1 MWRYGAWLADA
12 GWHATAVDLRGHG
25 TAPRALDY
33 TIDAYASDV
42 LHTAAPDGE
51 PWDLVIGHSLGGAAA
66 PGERGDPGVDAATR
80 PDRPGDPPLRPR
92 PHRRGQQPAA
102 LVRRHLPGAVPRRA
116 PALASSRTS
125 S

>member
-42 LHTAAPDGE
+42 LHTAAPDDE
-51 PWDLVIGHSLGGAAA
+51 PWDLVIGHSSAA
-66 PGERGDPGVDAATR
+66 P
-80 PDRPGDPPLRPR
+80 PR
-92 PHRRGQQPAA
+92 
-102 LVRRHLPGAVPRRA
+102 PRRA
-116 PALASSRTS
+116 RRPRRGRGDSS
-125 S
+125 